1 MAEAIC
7 LKKKERRNNMSNI
20 NQMLWKD
27 FLLTDFFTL
36 EKGNQNNMA
45 SLKLGNIPLVSAKK
59 CDNGYK
65 DFVAPN
71 KKKLYKGGI
80 ITLNNDGDGGAG
92 IAYYQPHTMALD
104 SHVTAL
110 IPKLQMNRHH
120 LLFVAMCITKQRS
133 RFGHGYSLNSNRLR
147 SFRFMLPVDAQGI
160 YPDWKFMEDYMKTKE
175 QQILKPTI
183 EKLCKHLIINNIVMG
198 GGKLSHTHWKAF
210 NFTEVFTEIQRGK
223 RLKKADHSEGTTP
236 YISATALNNGVDGF
250 VGNESGVR
258 KFSDCL
264 TVANSGSVG
273 SAFFHQYE
281 FVASDHV
288 TQLKRDGLD
297 KYAYLFMIPL
307 INRLSEKYS
316 FNREINDNRIKREKL
331 ILPSTDEGEIDFA
344 FMSSFMKEVE
354 QDILRTTLKFF
365 NDRRIVNN
373 SKMGGV
379 KWKHFLIRDLFP
391 ILVSGKSK
399 GLNHIEKVENG
410 ISYLGATNQNNGVL
424 CFVVAN
430 KELEQKGNCIAFIR
444 NGEGSMGY
452 SVYKAEDFI
461 ATSDMTLGYNEHL
474 NKYIGTFITTVADRV
489 RGKYNFGYKRS
500 AARLAKEVLTLP
512 ADENGNPNWEYME
525 SYMRHIENEQILSYF
540 RALGVVR

>member
-1 MAEAIC
+1 MAEVIC
-7 LKKKERRNNMSNI
+7 LRKKERRNNMSNI
-20 NQMLWKD
+20 SQMLWKD

-120 LLFVAMCITKQRS
+120 LLFVAMCITKQRN

-147 SFRFMLPVDAQGI
+147 SFRFMLPVDAQGT

-183 EKLCKHLIINNIVMG
+183 EKLCKHLIINDIIMG

-250 VGNESGVR
+250 VGNESGIR

-344 FMSSFMKEVE
+344 FMSSFMKGVE

-373 SKMGGV
+373 PKMGG
-379 KWKHFLIRDLFP
+379 
-391 ILVSGKSK
+391 
-399 GLNHIEKVENG
+399 
-410 ISYLGATNQNNGVL
+410 
-424 CFVVAN
+424 
-430 KELEQKGNCIAFIR
+430 
-444 NGEGSMGY
+444 
-452 SVYKAEDFI
+452 
-461 ATSDMTLGYNEHL
+461 
-474 NKYIGTFITTVADRV
+474 
-489 RGKYNFGYKRS
+489 
-500 AARLAKEVLTLP
+500 
-512 ADENGNPNWEYME
+512 
-525 SYMRHIENEQILSYF
+525 
-540 RALGVVR
+540 

>member
-183 EKLCKHLIINNIVMG
+183 EKLCKHLIINNIVMVG
-198 GGKLSHTHWKAF
+198 VNCPILIGKHLISQKYLLRY
-210 NFTEVFTEIQRGK
+210 NEVSG
-223 RLKKADHSEGTTP
+223 LKKPTTQKVQHRTYRLQHSIMEWTD
-236 YISATALNNGVDGF
+236 LL
-250 VGNESGVR
+250 EM
-258 KFSDCL
+258 K
-264 TVANSGSVG
+264 VA
-273 SAFFHQYE
+273 
-281 FVASDHV
+281 
-288 TQLKRDGLD
+288 
-297 KYAYLFMIPL
+297 
-307 INRLSEKYS
+307 
-316 FNREINDNRIKREKL
+316 
-331 ILPSTDEGEIDFA
+331 
-344 FMSSFMKEVE
+344 
-354 QDILRTTLKFF
+354 
-365 NDRRIVNN
+365 
-373 SKMGGV
+373 
-379 KWKHFLIRDLFP
+379 
-391 ILVSGKSK
+391 
-399 GLNHIEKVENG
+399 
-410 ISYLGATNQNNGVL
+410 
-424 CFVVAN
+424 
-430 KELEQKGNCIAFIR
+430 
-444 NGEGSMGY
+444 
-452 SVYKAEDFI
+452 
-461 ATSDMTLGYNEHL
+461 
-474 NKYIGTFITTVADRV
+474 
-489 RGKYNFGYKRS
+489 
-500 AARLAKEVLTLP
+500 
-512 ADENGNPNWEYME
+512 
-525 SYMRHIENEQILSYF
+525 
-540 RALGVVR
+540 